1 MSSMTEGADEQ
12 GGEIQGGPVR
22 IPEPSKAQ
30 GHMLRA
36 EDKVDPAE
44 FHKEITS
51 SMRSLSDEQRESL
64 SAALSKAGAAEG
76 AGVQSGATELTDISK
91 MLYWAHTNVP
101 GGIPEVLDSAG
112 SLENER
118 GTPNRTTGKTAVA
131 REEHFAKNQSA
142 GLFDAVRGALMPAVN
157 RLTGGL
163 SRTGGATLPT
173 NSPAGRIENTE
184 PNL

>member
-12 GGEIQGGPVR
+12 GGEIQGGPVS

-51 SMRSLSDEQRESL
+51 SMRSLSDEQRKSL
-64 SAALSKAGAAEG
+64 SSALTKAGAAEG
-76 AGVQSGATELTDISK
+76 AGVRAGATDLTDISK
-91 MLYWAHTNVP
+91 MLYWAHTTVP

-112 SLENER
+112 TLKDER
-118 GTPNRTTGKTAVA
+118 GEPNRTSGKTAVA
-131 REEHFAKNQSA
+131 REEHFAENQSA

-157 RLTGGL
+157 RFTGGL
-163 SRTGGATLPT
+163 SRTGGVTSPT
-173 NSPAGRIENTE
+173 NSPAGRIERTE